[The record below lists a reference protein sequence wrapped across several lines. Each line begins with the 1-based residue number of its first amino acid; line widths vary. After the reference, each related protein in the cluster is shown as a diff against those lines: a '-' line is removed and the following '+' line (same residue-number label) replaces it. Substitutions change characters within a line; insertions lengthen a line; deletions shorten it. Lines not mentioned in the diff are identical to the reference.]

1 MKVKDHYLFF
11 DDDQQV
17 PFNESPNQSGVVKP
31 MYLIMH
37 YTADTSF
44 DGTVSWFRS
53 PKSKASAHLV
63 IGTDGSLVQM
73 VRFSKKGWHAGE
85 SEWGEL
91 ESLNAYSIGIE
102 LVNAGKLTK
111 RADGKWINWA
121 NNIIPDD
128 QVVILKHKNE
138 DQVAGWQIYSQ
149 KQIDTAIEVA
159 LALHDK
165 YSFEDILGHDDIA
178 PERKVDPG
186 PAFPMISFKSRV
198 LGRE

>member
-17 PFNESPNQSGVVKP
+17 PFDESPNQSGVVKP

-37 YTADTSF
+37 YTADISF
-44 DGTVSWFRS
+44 DVVTSWF
-53 PKSKASAHLV
+53 KDQNAKASAHLV
-63 IGTDGSLVQM
+63 IDFDGSIVQM
-73 VRFSKKGWHAGE
+73 VLFNKKAWHAGE
-85 SEWGEL
+85 SEWGKL

-102 LVNAGKLTK
+102 LINAGQLRK
-111 RADGKWINWA
+111 RSDGKWINWK
-121 NNIIPDD
+121 NDIIPDD

-138 DQVAGWQIYSQ
+138 EQEAGWQIYSQ
-149 KQIDTAIEVA
+149 KQIDVAIEAAQA
-159 LALHDK
+159 LNAK

>member
-1 MKVKDHYLFF
+1 MKVKDQYLFF

-17 PFNESPNQSGVVKP
+17 SFTESPNQSGVVKP

-44 DGTVSWFRS
+44 KNVISWFKN
-53 PKSKASAHLV
+53 PQAKASAHLV
-63 IGTDGSLVQM
+63 IGVDVDIKQM
-73 VRFSKKGWHAGE
+73 VRFNKKAWHAGV
-85 SEWGEL
+85 SQWGKL
-91 ESLNAYSIGIE
+91 ESMNSYSIGIE

-121 NNIIPDD
+121 HEIIPED

-138 DQVAGWQIYSQ
+138 DEAAGWQIYSQ

-159 LALHDK
+159 QALNDK
-165 YSFEDILGHDDIA
+165 YSFEDILGHDDVA
-178 PERKVDPG
+178 PDRKVDPG